1 MPPISHGTVFA
12 AALALCGAARAA
24 EPEIVFLAPTSSAMP
39 FVQFSDG
46 RLAGGILK
54 DLGDAIALRLGR
66 TARYVSLP
74 GKRVEQALAA
84 GQADVVCNV
93 MPGWISGDF
102 AWSRPLI
109 PNAGIIISHRD
120 APIIRS
126 LGDLAGQRVGTVLGY
141 KYPVLEPVL
150 GKLFQ
155 REDASTMQHAL
166 LKMEAGRN
174 KHAIGERLELEY
186 GMRVNKALALREDL
200 VFETYRTSCAISRA
214 SKIPLADIEQ
224 ATAGLLASG
233 VVDVILARY
242 R

>member
-1 MPPISHGTVFA
+1 MSLMFHGSALA
-12 AALALCGAARAA
+12 AALALSTAAFAA
-24 EPEIVFLAPTSSAMP
+24 EPDIVFLAPTSSAMP
-39 FVQFSDG
+39 IAQFSEG
-46 RLAGGILK
+46 RLTGGILK
-54 DLGDAIALRLGR
+54 DLGDAIAVRLGR
-66 TARYVSLP
+66 NARYLSMP

-93 MPGWISGDF
+93 LPGWIGGDF
-102 AWSRPLI
+102 GWSRPLI

-120 APIIRS
+120 APIVRA

-155 REDASTMQHAL
+155 REDASTMQHVF

-174 KHAIGERLELEY
+174 KHAIGERLELDY
-186 GMRVNKALALREDL
+186 QMRVNKALTLREDL
-200 VFETYRTSCAISRA
+200 VFETYKTACAVSRA
-214 SKIPLADIEQ
+214 SKIAPAEIDQ
-224 ATAGLLASG
+224 AIAGLLASG